1 MSDASAD
8 FDLRE
13 QLARID
19 RARAETEK
27 LSEETRKFV
36 AEAHKLAAERDKL
49 AAEARKLD
57 RDRLLAPWQVAV
69 VTLGGLAALVGGLLT
84 IVKTL
89 HP

>member
-1 MSDASAD
+1 MSDAPL
-8 FDLRE
+8 DLRE

-36 AEAHKLAAERDKL
+36 IEAHKLAAKRDKL

-57 RDRLLAPWQVAV
+57 SDRALAPRQVAV
-69 VTLGGLAALVGGLLT
+69 VTFGGIAALIAGVLT
-84 IVKTL
+84 ISRGL
-89 HP
+89 HG